1 MAEANGITR
10 AVAVVA
16 YPEAQILDVVGPLE
30 AFAIASRIQAVLHP
44 GRVPAYAVEV
54 LAERSG
60 PFACSSGVGLVAAR
74 SWRHVRGGL
83 DTVLVAGGSGTAQA
97 MASRPL
103 LAWLRRIAPQVRRI
117 GSVCS
122 GAFVLAEAGLLDGRR
137 ATTHWGSCAQLA
149 QRYPRV
155 TVESDPIFVRDGNVY
170 TSAGVTAGM
179 DLALAL
185 IEEDFGA
192 DLAVATARQMVVF
205 LKRPGGQSQFSAQL
219 ATQVASRMPLRDLQ
233 AWIVEHPDADCAV
246 PALAH
251 RVAMS
256 PRNFARV
263 FAREVGMTPAR
274 FVEIARV
281 EGARRRLEESDDGV
295 EGIADRSGFG
305 TAESM
310 RRSFL
315 RVLGV
320 PPTHYRGRFRT
331 ALAS

>member
-1 MAEANGITR
+1 
-10 AVAVVA
+10 
-16 YPEAQILDVVGPLE
+16 
-30 AFAIASRIQAVLHP
+30 
-44 GRVPAYAVEV
+44 
-54 LAERSG
+54 
-60 PFACSSGVGLVAAR
+60 
-74 SWRHVRGGL
+74 
-83 DTVLVAGGSGTAQA
+83 
-97 MASRPL
+97 
-103 LAWLRRIAPQVRRI
+103 
-117 GSVCS
+117 
-122 GAFVLAEAGLLDGRR
+122 
-137 ATTHWGSCAQLA
+137 
-149 QRYPRV
+149 
-155 TVESDPIFVRDGNVY
+155 
-170 TSAGVTAGM
+170 M

-233 AWIVEHPDADCAV
+233 AWIVEHPDGDCAV

-281 EGARRRLEESDDGV
+281 EAARRRLEESDDGV